1 MDDIRQT
8 ALAHL
13 DRLMMR
19 GRQIAERLK
28 TTPGR
33 AVDIRAWQQDCAAAI
48 NELSGGSK
56 AHWLSRAFSQAFLVR
71 PPGNGVDGV
80 GGIVTE
86 ASPADIVDRLLAVL
100 AQANTSLASMDP
112 IDPASAAVTAA
123 PAPRRFDFVH
133 NEALRPVL
141 ERANVESAQALEAG
155 DFHHALMTSCSIL
168 ETIITDA
175 LEQVRLKAEK
185 VRLKPDATSEG
196 GSETASDGGSEG
208 EAVTGTFAAR
218 IAAAERAGLIR
229 GGCARLPAVARTYR
243 DLAPDAAV
251 SERDAKV
258 ARQVLNVVMRD
269 LDPGR

>member
-1 MDDIRQT
+1 
-8 ALAHL
+8 
-13 DRLMMR
+13 MR

-28 TTPGR
+28 TTPDA

-71 PPGNGVDGV
+71 GLEDGV
-80 GGIVTE
+80 GGVVTE

-112 IDPASAAVTAA
+112 VDPGSAAVTAA

-141 ERANVESAQALEAG
+141 ERAYVESAQALEAG
-155 DFHHALMTSCSIL
+155 DFHHALMTSCSLL

-175 LEQVRLKAEK
+175 LKQVRLKSAAASE
-185 VRLKPDATSEG
+185 DA
-196 GSETASDGGSEG
+196 SEG
-208 EAVTGTFAAR
+208 EAVAGTFAAR
-218 IAAAERAGLIR
+218 IAAAEGAGLIR

>member
-1 MDDIRQT
+1 MDDLRQT

-13 DRLMMR
+13 DRLTTR

-28 TTPGR
+28 TTPDA

-71 PPGNGVDGV
+71 AAGAGGV
-80 GGIVTE
+80 VTE
-86 ASPADIVDRLLAVL
+86 ASAADIVDRLLAVL
-100 AQANTSLASMDP
+100 AQAGTSLASMDP
-112 IDPASAAVTAA
+112 MDSGSAAVTQA

-133 NEALRPVL
+133 NEALRPLL
-141 ERANVESAQALEAG
+141 ERAYVESTQALEAG
-155 DFHHALMTSCSIL
+155 DFHHALMTSCSVL
-168 ETIITDA
+168 ETIITDS
-175 LEQVRLKAEK
+175 LERSAE
-185 VRLKPDATSEG
+185 ASER
-196 GSETASDGGSEG
+196 
-208 EAVTGTFAAR
+208 GTFETR

-243 DLAPDAAV
+243 DLAPDTV
-251 SERDAKV
+251 ISERDAKV

>member
-1 MDDIRQT
+1 MDDARQT
-8 ALAHL
+8 ALACL
-13 DRLMMR
+13 ERLTVR
-19 GRQIAERLK
+19 GRQIADRLT
-28 TTPGR
+28 TTPAG
-33 AVDIRAWQQDCAAAI
+33 VDIRAWQQDCAAAI

-71 PPGNGVDGV
+71 PADGGGV
-80 GGIVTE
+80 VTE
-86 ASPADIVDRLLAVL
+86 ASAADIVDRLLAVL
-100 AQANTSLASMDP
+100 AQAGTSLASMDP
-112 IDPASAAVTAA
+112 IDPGSGAVT

-141 ERANVESAQALEAG
+141 ERAYVESAQALEAG
-155 DFHHALMTSCSIL
+155 DFHHALMTACSVL

-175 LEQVRLKAEK
+175 LERVP
-185 VRLKPDATSEG
+185 LKPD
-196 GSETASDGGSEG
+196 TASGGASD
-208 EAVTGTFAAR
+208 GTFAAR

-229 GGCARLPAVARTYR
+229 GGCARLPAIARTYR
-243 DLAPDAAV
+243 DLVPDAAV

>member
-13 DRLMMR
+13 DRLTMR

-28 TTPGR
+28 TTPDR

-71 PPGNGVDGV
+71 GPGDGV
-80 GGIVTE
+80 GGVVTE

-141 ERANVESAQALEAG
+141 ERAYVESAQALEAG

-168 ETIITDA
+168 ETIIMDA
-175 LEQVRLKAEK
+175 LEQVRLK
-185 VRLKPDATSEG
+185 PDATSDG
-196 GSETASDGGSEG
+196 GSEAASDGGSEG

-229 GGCARLPAVARTYR
+229 GGGARLPAVARTYR
-243 DLAPDAAV
+243 DLAPAAAV

>member
-1 MDDIRQT
+1 MDDTRRT

-13 DRLMMR
+13 DRLTMR

-28 TTPGR
+28 TTPDA
-33 AVDIRAWQQDCAAAI
+33 AVDIRAWQQDCATAI

-71 PPGNGVDGV
+71 GPGDGV
-80 GGIVTE
+80 GGVVTE
-86 ASPADIVDRLLAVL
+86 ACPADIVDRLLAVL

-112 IDPASAAVTAA
+112 VDPASAAATAA

-141 ERANVESAQALEAG
+141 ERAYVESAQALEAG
-155 DFHHALMTSCSIL
+155 DFHHALMTSCSVL

-175 LEQVRLKAEK
+175 LNQVRLE
-185 VRLKPDATSEG
+185 PDAASEN
-196 GSETASDGGSEG
+196 ASSA
-208 EAVTGTFAAR
+208 EAVAGTFAAR

-243 DLAPDAAV
+243 DLGPDAAV
-251 SERDAKV
+251 SERDARV
-258 ARQVLNVVMRD
+258 ARQVLNVVLRD